1 MKKILFHIGSFQT
14 GGAEKSLVTLLNLLP
29 KDIYNIDVLVFHKSG
44 FFLSDMPEN
53 INVNVVPF
61 PYRFLSISP
70 RCIKEYL
77 KFPLKYFFI
86 KLLGLSYTIINKKF
100 STPQSLWQCWS
111 RYIPLYDKQY
121 DIAVSYLEGL
131 TNYYVIDKVVAK
143 KKILWIHNEYN
154 KLKYNVKFDENYFRI
169 ADSIVTI
176 SDICKQDLI
185 SNFPNLR
192 NKFHVLENISD
203 SALIEKKATEPI
215 IDDVFSS
222 AKNMKLLSVG
232 RLTVQKNYSL
242 ALETARVLMNKNV
255 KFNWFIIG
263 EGNLRYNLE
272 VMSKN
277 LSVDEVVHFLGL
289 RENPYPYMKQA
300 DIIVMSSLFEG
311 KSIVIDEAKILC
323 KPIVSVNY
331 PTVRDN
337 IEDGVNGI
345 ITEMTPESLAKGI
358 IELYNNKDLM
368 KRLQTNLM
376 SEAHRETEQ
385 ISNYLKLFEK

>member
-1 MKKILFHIGSFQT
+1 MKKILFHIGSLQA
-14 GGAEKSLVTLLNLLP
+14 GGAEKSLLTLLRLLP
-29 KDIYNIDVLVFHKSG
+29 KDIYSIDVLVFNKSG
-44 FFLSDMPEN
+44 LFLSDIPDY

-70 RCIKEYL
+70 RFIKTYL
-77 KFPLKYFFI
+77 KFPLKYLFI
-86 KLLGLSYTIINKKF
+86 KLLGFAYSIINKKF
-100 STPQSLWQCWS
+100 SVPQSLWQCWN

-131 TNYYVIDKVVAK
+131 TNYYVIDKIVAK

-185 SNFPNLR
+185 RNFPNLR

-203 SALIEKKATEPI
+203 SALIEKKAAEPI
-215 IDDVFSS
+215 IDDFFSS
-222 AKNMKLLSVG
+222 AQNMILLSVG
-232 RLTVQKNYSL
+232 RLSVQKNYPL
-242 ALETARVLMNKNV
+242 ALKTAQILMKKNV
-255 KFNWFIIG
+255 KFDWFIIG
-263 EGNLRYNLE
+263 EGNLRHNLE
-272 VMSKN
+272 IMAKN
-277 LSVDEVVHFLGL
+277 LSVDKIVHFLGL
-289 RENPYPYMKQA
+289 RENPYSYMKHA

-311 KSIVIDEAKILC
+311 KSIVIDEAKILL

-337 IEDGVNGI
+337 ITDHETGI
-345 ITEMTPESLAKGI
+345 ITDMTPEALAAGI
-358 IELYNNKDLM
+358 LELYGDKDLQVKITNNLIVQKSNKD
-368 KRLQTNLM
+368 
-376 SEAHRETEQ
+376 E
-385 ISNYLKLFEK
+385 IFNYIKLFES